1 MVKIHTWTRHHQA
14 GWTEIL
20 FTSLDTH
27 HIITSSYWHSRSYTQ
42 PHSCM
47 LVNAVPHTDPYTSR
61 TSLHITSIGTS
72 AVVRVILLHIVGW
85 KEPHL
90 ETQEQCRSDKKTANK
105 KKIYFLHFFRALTR
119 PYTSPFHQPL
129 WPFLERILM
138 VSPSRSESSERS
150 LAEKSYLALATPKL
164 LMLPPVRQS
173 PHCSMEQLKGI
184 VLGKQSYPI
193 PRRGV
198 FMSVIITTHVKQS

>member
-47 LVNAVPHTDPYTSR
+47 LVNAVPHTDPYTLR
-61 TSLHITSIGTS
+61 TSLHVTSMGTS

-105 KKIYFLHFFRALTR
+105 KNFFFYIFSVLSPGRTPLLSTSHCDPSWKGSWWCLLPAARARSGPWPRSHTWPLR
-119 PYTSPFHQPL
+119 RQSSSCCPL
-129 WPFLERILM
+129 WDRAHIAAWN
-138 VSPSRSESSERS
+138 S
-150 LAEKSYLALATPKL
+150 LKE
-164 LMLPPVRQS
+164 
-173 PHCSMEQLKGI
+173 
-184 VLGKQSYPI
+184 
-193 PRRGV
+193 
-198 FMSVIITTHVKQS
+198 

>member
-61 TSLHITSIGTS
+61 TSVHITSIGTS

-105 KKIYFLHFFRALTR
+105 KIYIFFTFFPCSHPAVHLSF
-119 PYTSPFHQPL
+119 PP
-129 WPFLERILM
+129 
-138 VSPSRSESSERS
+138 
-150 LAEKSYLALATPKL
+150 ATVTL
-164 LMLPPVRQS
+164 
-173 PHCSMEQLKGI
+173 
-184 VLGKQSYPI
+184 LGKDLDGVSFPQRELGAVPGREVI
-193 PRRGV
+193 PGPCDAKAPHAAPCE
-198 FMSVIITTHVKQS
+198 TEPTLQHGTA